1 MVVYKKRE
9 AVCMLEGVLNLL
21 LLPKVGIFSA
31 KQFISALLER
41 TGATSLLEEMQYNKE
56 WHWIN
61 RP

>member
-9 AVCMLEGVLNLL
+9 AVCTLEGVLNLL

-41 TGATSLLEEMQYNKE
+41 TGGTSLLEEMQCNKV
-56 WHWIN
+56 WH
-61 RP
+61 